1 MTLNRTALAIAVFI
15 SCAGMA
21 AAEEPHQG
29 VTIGLGAIHISDH
42 YVGDNDET
50 LAVPLINYESDRLS
64 IGVLQG
70 LSYSVYRN
78 DGLNV
83 TLRAAPRY
91 TNLDDPHAD
100 ELDGIDRNA
109 TLDLGVG
116 LDYRFGQNFVS
127 TSLLAEVTGEHD
139 GFEIDAKAGRVDV
152 LGPVSI
158 AYAAGV
164 SLHSEEL
171 ANYQFGVRA
180 PEALVDRPAL
190 SVDSAIVAYAEAL
203 VEYPFA
209 DKWAV
214 IAGGQ
219 VNLLTGDAKD
229 SPIVDS
235 DTSYAVFTGIV
246 RKF

>member
-1 MTLNRTALAIAVFI
+1 MTLNRTALAIAVLI

-21 AAEEPHQG
+21 AAEEANKSL
-29 VTIGLGAIHISDH
+29 TIGLGAIQISDH

-70 LSYSVYRN
+70 LSYTVYRN

-91 TNLDDPHAD
+91 SNLEDPDAL

-116 LDYRFGQNFVS
+116 VDYRFGQSFVS

-152 LGPVSI
+152 IGPVSI
-158 AYAAGV
+158 AYAVGA
-164 SLHSEEL
+164 SWQSEEL

-180 PEALVDRPAL
+180 PEALVDRPAF
-190 SVDSAIVAYAEAL
+190 SVDSAIVPYAEAL

-209 DKWAV
+209 DKWVV

-219 VNLLTGDAKD
+219 INLLTGDAKD
-229 SPIVDS
+229 SPIVES
-235 DTSYAVFTGIV
+235 DTSYAVFTGLV